1 MSKGKQ
7 ALAALSPE
15 VRAAMYAEVKADFRQ
30 RGTNLGNESNQFL
43 ERMIENA
50 MIWELTPEQEEHSR
64 SDRRINHKLKEWK
77 QIGPLQ
83 RITQIRTHLTASSAM
98 IAELI
103 SKLNKGMVGMIDGL
117 ILRT

>member
-64 SDRRINHKLKEWK
+64 SDRRINQ
-77 QIGPLQ
+77 QI
-83 RITQIRTHLTASSAM
+83 
-98 IAELI
+98 
-103 SKLNKGMVGMIDGL
+103 KGMEADRSSPAYHSNTYTLDRFQRHDRRIDL
-117 ILRT
+117 QAK

>member
-1 MSKGKQ
+1 
-7 ALAALSPE
+7 
-15 VRAAMYAEVKADFRQ
+15 MYDRKRHDLEIDA
-30 RGTNLGNESNQFL
+30 GTV
-43 ERMIENA
+43 
-50 MIWELTPEQEEHSR
+50 EHSR

-83 RITQIRTHLTASSAM
+83 RITQVRTHLTASSAM